1 MKKIILSIAAI
12 IILAVAYWLISPLF
26 KKTELNEAAPISKDA
41 KNIESSNMKSPTITS
56 VSATSAAPITVSAS
70 VISSASTST
79 PKVMPSAIPA
89 ATKSLSG
96 NFVDGAHAVSGV
108 AKVINADGANTLR
121 FENFSTENGPDLFVY
136 LANDKSGKD
145 FVNLGKLKATNGNFN
160 YTIPANVNVE
170 KYNHVLIWCRAFGVL
185 FGSADMR

>member
-1 MKKIILSIAAI
+1 MKKIILSIASVI
-12 IILAVAYWLISPLF
+12 IIVVAYWLISPLF
-26 KKTELNEAAPISKDA
+26 KKTELNEAVPISKDA

-70 VISSASTST
+70 VTSSASIANTI
-79 PKVMPSAIPA
+79 PVAI
-89 ATKSLSG
+89 KNISG
-96 NFVDGAHAVSGV
+96 NFVDGAHVVSGV

-136 LANDKSGKD
+136 LATDNSGKD

-160 YTIPANVNVE
+160 YNIPANVNVE
-170 KYNHVLIWCRAFGVL
+170 KYNNVLIWCRAFGVL
-185 FGSADMR
+185 FGSAEMR